1 MSAARWQRVDHP
13 NTWCKAFVGS
23 IDGISAAAQWAG
35 TIAAEQKF
43 PEELAF
49 ALQVCL
55 EELLT
60 NVVRHGGTKS
70 SGDLT
75 EVPAPPLNV
84 EISISTG
91 AQGVSVTIEDDGKP
105 FDIVNAPA
113 HRIDQPLDEVQPGG
127 LGIQLIRNFA
137 STIAYEQ
144 AGLGNRVTVEFLL

>member
-1 MSAARWQRVDHP
+1 MNAVQKQHVNHP
-13 NTWCKAFVGS
+13 NTWRKAFIGT
-23 IDGISAAAQWAG
+23 IDDISAAAQWVD
-35 TIAAEQKF
+35 TIAAEQQF
-43 PEELAF
+43 PEQLVF

-60 NVVRHGGTKS
+60 NVVRHGGAKS
-70 SGDLT
+70 SGDLS
-75 EVPAPPLNV
+75 EVPVPPLNV

-91 AQGVSVTIEDDGKP
+91 DQRVSMAVEDSGKP
-105 FDIVNAPA
+105 FDVVNAPA

-144 AGLGNRVTVEFLL
+144 AGLGNRVIVEFLL